1 MTNDRFAE
9 ITRKNMDL
17 IKKANFIIR
26 SSIEQRTEV
35 SGLLLKVLSECE
47 TEEDRVV
54 VLAQILAKREQQII
68 SQVFSAIQ

>member
-35 SGLLLKVLSECE
+35 SGLLLKILSECE
-47 TEEDRVV
+47 TEVV
-54 VLAQILAKREQQII
+54 FAQILAKQEQQII
-68 SQVFSAIQ
+68 TQVFNSLQ

>member
-17 IKKANFIIR
+17 IEKANFIIR

-35 SGLLLKVLSECE
+35 SGLLLKILSECE
-47 TEEDRVV
+47 TEEDQIVV
-54 VLAQILAKREQQII
+54 FAQILAKQEQQII
-68 SQVFSAIQ
+68 TQVFNSLQ